1 MLLNLLETDGVF
13 RKVSL
18 LHDLLHNGILDYM
31 TCTGSLQLNND
42 VIRPAIRV
50 SLLLNYLTL
59 VVQNTRLQLQNQDEL
74 QFAYSLF
81 KSIVQPYAVLLDEWL
96 NQGTLN
102 DRYGEFF
109 VVKNERKNFANC
121 TQKECWQKAYVIRSV
136 NFSEIP
142 GVNLSGN
149 EVELAVPNFLRPH
162 VQDILSI
169 GKSVSLIKQLDPK
182 AELGFQ
188 SVLEGACLS
197 AKAQKLSAEA
207 Q

>member
-1 MLLNLLETDGVF
+1 MMLSNLLETDSVF
-13 RKVSL
+13 KKVSL

-31 TCTGSLQLNND
+31 TSSGSLQLNND
-42 VIRPAIRV
+42 VIKPAIRV

-74 QFAYSLF
+74 QFAYGLF

-109 VVKNERKNFANC
+109 VVKNERKNFTNC
-121 TQKECWQKAYVIRSV
+121 SQKECWQKAFVIRSV

-142 GVNLSGN
+142 GVNLAGN
-149 EVELAVPNFLRPH
+149 EVEVAVPNFLRPH
-162 VQDILSI
+162 V
-169 GKSVSLIKQLDPK
+169 
-182 AELGFQ
+182 
-188 SVLEGACLS
+188 
-197 AKAQKLSAEA
+197 
-207 Q
+207 